1 MCASLVICIIKVQSL
16 TKVSSLAFV
25 TGLLLRWWQAEQ
37 TDLFAVF
44 KDLFQ
49 LFVVR
54 RHWFVCQAH
63 PLVALGGKDLLV

>member
-1 MCASLVICIIKVQSL
+1 MP
-16 TKVSSLAFV
+16 TNVSSLAFV

-44 KDLFQ
+44 KDLFH

-54 RHWFVCQAH
+54 KHWFVCQAH
-63 PLVALGGKDLLV
+63 PFVALGGKDLLV